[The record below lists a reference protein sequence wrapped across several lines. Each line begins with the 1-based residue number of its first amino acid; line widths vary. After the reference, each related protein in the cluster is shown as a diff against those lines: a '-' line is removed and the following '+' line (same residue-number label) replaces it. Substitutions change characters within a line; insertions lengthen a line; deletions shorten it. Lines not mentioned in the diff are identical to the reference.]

1 MEPFLVAR
9 NPEPGTNLPFLVRL
23 PIEGGL
29 VLKCGSPW
37 PATARVYCHP
47 YERGWPDDAEVVDR
61 SPVRSCQRRGPAI
74 DLVLAR
80 GRNVRSQFVF
90 TSLRGGRPAIF
101 WQTAKVARAARPG
114 VRVPARRASGAGPL
128 ELLVDTRERYPFK
141 FARQQASTVRRALPA
156 GDYGVERDG
165 QVLAVVERKAVADF
179 TRSLS
184 DGSLAFELAHLATMD
199 RAAVVVEGRY
209 GALLKQE
216 HVQPGWLLDL
226 VARLQVRYPAV
237 PIVFADSR
245 LLAEEWTFRFLGAA
259 RAELAG
265 PEA

>member
-1 MEPFLVAR
+1 
-9 NPEPGTNLPFLVRL
+9 
-23 PIEGGL
+23 
-29 VLKCGSPW
+29 
-37 PATARVYCHP
+37 
-47 YERGWPDDAEVVDR
+47 
-61 SPVRSCQRRGPAI
+61 
-74 DLVLAR
+74 
-80 GRNVRSQFVF
+80 
-90 TSLRGGRPAIF
+90 
-101 WQTAKVARAARPG
+101 
-114 VRVPARRASGAGPL
+114 VRVPGRRAAGL
-128 ELLVDTRERYPFK
+128 EELTILVDTRERYPYRFS
-141 FARQQASTVRRALPA
+141 RQQATNQRQALPA